1 MRKVMDKLMNAI
13 SFIIGLLLF
22 AAVVL
27 VVVQIF
33 FRYVF
38 RHPLG
43 WSNQLCQ
50 LMYVWIVLL
59 GLPVLFHKKAVTAF
73 DYFSSKLSER
83 SQHILHVFVCLFSMF
98 FAVCFIVFSWQFMMK
113 KGGMMIPAF
122 RVIPYYTVY
131 ASMPVSG
138 IILFLELLL
147 QLIETIQI
155 LTGKKEDK

>member
-1 MRKVMDKLMNAI
+1 MRKAMDKLMSAI
-13 SFIIGLLLF
+13 SFLIGMLLL
-22 AAVVL
+22 AAVLL
-27 VVVQIF
+27 VIVQIF

-50 LMYVWIVLL
+50 IMYVWIVLL
-59 GLPVLFHKKAVTAF
+59 GLPLLFHKKAVTAF

-83 SQHILHVFVCLFSMF
+83 SQHILHVFVCLFGLF
-98 FAVCFIVFSWQFMMK
+98 FAVVFVIFSWQFMMK

-122 RVIPYYTVY
+122 RVIPYYAVY
-131 ASMPVSG
+131 VSMPISG
-138 IILFLELLL
+138 VLLIAELLL

-155 LTGKKEDK
+155 LRTKEGK